1 MVMETIKLTRQQL
14 YDLVWTKPMYEL
26 CQQFGLSD
34 NGLRK
39 NCKKL
44 NIPIPYIGYW
54 SKLKYGKNPEK
65 PPLPKTLDSSNAVVE
80 LKKLNKEE
88 LARHKFILEED
99 KLERTPYDVVKDEI
113 DKMNP
118 KLFIVPKRLYAKDP
132 LIINSKEYYRNEQN
146 GCWGGYPYTSKAK
159 QALNIQ
165 VSNGL
170 LERALRIFSIIIKV
184 LRHRGHDVIVE
195 EGKTFALIHGE
206 RVLLRLN
213 EKMKRIEN
221 PNEKQTYY
229 KYLFVDSGNLRF
241 EMGIDDFSS
250 WHRPLKVEDNEK
262 RKLEDCIKTIVT
274 KIEYQYIHI
283 LERRAEEERRRRE
296 WEEKERIRKEIER
309 QEQLKKERHDAEI
322 SRLKRVFVDAE
333 RYNKA
338 NILRIY
344 IKGIETHDSE
354 RQQIENIE
362 WIKQKIEWLDPF
374 INKEDHILNESDY
387 EYFI

>member
-1 MVMETIKLTRQQL
+1 METIKLTRQQL

>member
-1 MVMETIKLTRQQL
+1 METIKLTRQQL

-54 SKLKYGKNPEK
+54 SKLKYGKKPEK

-80 LKKLNKEE
+80 LKKLNEEE

-99 KLERTPYDVVKDEI
+99 KPERTPYDVVKDEI

-165 VSNGL
+165 VSNVL

-221 PNEKQTYY
+221 PNEKQTDY

-354 RQQIENIE
+354 GQQIENIE

>member
-1 MVMETIKLTRQQL
+1 METIKLTRQQL

-26 CQQFGLSD
+26 CQQFGLSS

-65 PPLPKTLDSSNAVVE
+65 TPLPKTLDSSNAVVE
-80 LKKLNKEE
+80 LKKLNEEE

-99 KLERTPYDVVKDEI
+99 KPERTPYDVVKDEI

-354 RQQIENIE
+354 GQQIENIE

>member
-1 MVMETIKLTRQQL
+1 METIKLTRQQL
-14 YDLVWTKPMYEL
+14 FDLVWTKPMYEL
-26 CQQFGLSD
+26 CQQFGLSS

-65 PPLPKTLDSSNAVVE
+65 TPLPKTLDSSNAVVE
-80 LKKLNKEE
+80 LKKLNEEE
-88 LARHKFILEED
+88 LARHKFKLEED
-99 KLERTPYDVVKDEI
+99 KPNRTPYDVVKEEI

-118 KLFIVPKRLYAKDP
+118 KLFVVPERLYAKDP
-132 LIINSKEYYRNEQN
+132 LIFDTKEKYRDKHN
-146 GCWGGYPYTSKAK
+146 GYWERSPYTSKAE
-159 QALNIQ
+159 QALNVQ
-165 VSNGL
+165 VSKGQ
-170 LERALRIFSIIIKV
+170 LERALKIFSTIIKV
-184 LRHRGHDVIVE
+184 LRKRGHDVIV
-195 EGKTFALIHGE
+195 KE
-206 RVLLRLN
+206 R
-213 EKMKRIEN
+213 E
-221 PNEKQTYY
+221 T
-229 KYLFVDSGNLRF
+229 VDSGHLRF

-296 WEEKERIRKEIER
+296 WEEKERIRKEKER
-309 QEQLKKERHDAEI
+309 QEQLKKERHDIEV

-344 IKGIETHDSE
+344 IKEIEAHNSE
-354 RQQIENIE
+354 GQHNENIE

>member
-14 YDLVWTKPMYEL
+14 FDLVWTKPMYEL
-26 CQQFGLSD
+26 CQQFGLSS

-65 PPLPKTLDSSNAVVE
+65 TPLPKTLDSSNAVVE
-80 LKKLNKEE
+80 LKKLNEEE
-88 LARHKFILEED
+88 LARHKFKLEED
-99 KLERTPYDVVKDEI
+99 KPNRTPYDVVKEEI
-113 DKMNP
+113 DQMNP
-118 KLFIVPKRLYAKDP
+118 KLFVVPERLYAKDP
-132 LIINSKEYYRNEQN
+132 LIFDTKEKYRDKHN
-146 GCWGGYPYTSKAK
+146 GYWERSPYTSKAE
-159 QALNIQ
+159 QALNVQ
-165 VSNGL
+165 VSKGQ
-170 LERALRIFSIIIKV
+170 LERALKIFSTIIKV
-184 LRHRGHDVIVE
+184 LRKRGHDVIVKE
-195 EGKTFALIHGE
+195 RETFALIHGE
-206 RVLLRLN
+206 RVLLRLQ
-213 EKMKRIEN
+213 EKKKRIEN

-229 KYLFVDSGNLRF
+229 KYLFVDSGHLRF

-296 WEEKERIRKEIER
+296 WEEKERIRKEKER
-309 QEQLKKERHDAEI
+309 QEQLKKERHDIEV

-344 IKGIETHDSE
+344 IKEIEAHNSE
-354 RQQIENIE
+354 GQHNENIE